1 MATGLFHT
9 VKSVE
14 KNTRIISGHVSIAA
28 SGVPTLHDCD
38 GATVARTAPGK
49 YIVTAGKLYDA
60 LLYGG
65 ATFIQSAGSAVR
77 FAQIESTAV
86 SSTGAV
92 QFDFVA
98 IDGSAGGSV
107 SELDEGSAFNFILV
121 LENSS
126 GD

>member
-1 MATGLFHT
+1 MATGLFHS

-14 KNTRIISGHVSIAA
+14 RNTRIISGHVSIAA
-28 SGVPTLHDCD
+28 SGVPTIHDCD
-38 GATVARTAPGK
+38 GAAVARTAAGK
-49 YIVTAGKLYDA
+49 YTITTGKLYDA

-65 ATFIQSAGSAVR
+65 ATFIQSAGSVVR

-92 QFDFVA
+92 QFDFIA
-98 IDGSAGGSV
+98 IDGSSGGAV
-107 SELDEGSAFNFILV
+107 SELDDGSAFNFILV

>member
-1 MATGLFHT
+1 MATGLFHD

-14 KNTRIISGHVSIAA
+14 RNTRIVSGHVSIAA

-38 GATVARTAPGK
+38 GATVARTA
-49 YIVTAGKLYDA
+49 AGKLYDA

-65 ATFIQSAGSAVR
+65 ATFIQSAGSVVR
-77 FAQIESTAV
+77 FAQIESVAV

-98 IDGSAGGSV
+98 IDGSSGGAV
-107 SELDEGSAFNFILV
+107 SELDDGSAFNFILV